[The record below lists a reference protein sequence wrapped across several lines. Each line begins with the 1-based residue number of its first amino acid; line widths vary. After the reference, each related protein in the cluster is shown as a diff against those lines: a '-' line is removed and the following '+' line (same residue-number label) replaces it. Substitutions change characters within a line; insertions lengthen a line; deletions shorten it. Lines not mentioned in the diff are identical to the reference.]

1 MMLGVSNS
9 SPSKVILS
17 DKIMANK
24 GCIVVRF
31 DWWQVQS
38 SGGNINRNER
48 FNVRSGEGVGRN
60 SGRYMDKFK
69 EVDGKELL
77 K

>member
-1 MMLGVSNS
+1 MMLGVDNS

-17 DKIMANK
+17 DKMMAKK

-31 DWWQVQS
+31 DWRQVQS
-38 SGGNINRNER
+38 SGGNMNRDER
-48 FNVRSGEGVGRN
+48 FSVRSGEGGGRN
-60 SGRYMDKFK
+60 IGRYMNKFK
-69 EVDGKELL
+69 EADGKALL